1 MQQRMKT
8 FTALFVLSPLSAAL
22 VACGGYPLPTERM
35 VASEAA
41 LRSAQEVG
49 AQNVPQAALH
59 LRLAEEQIQKAKS
72 LINDG
77 DNERADYVLLRAK
90 ADAELALALA
100 KEANAKADAQR
111 ALDQVK
117 SLQGG
122 Q

>member
-1 MQQRMKT
+1 MERT
-8 FTALFVLSPLSAAL
+8 NALFTLMSSALLIA
-22 VACGGYPLPTERM
+22 ACGGAPVPTERM

-41 LRSAQEVG
+41 LRGAQEVG

-59 LRLAEEQIQKAKS
+59 LKLAEEAITKAKA
-72 LINDG
+72 LITDG
-77 DNERADYVLLRAK
+77 DNERAEYVLIRAK

-100 KEANAKADAQR
+100 KESNAKADAQR

-117 SLQGG
+117 SIQGG

>member
-1 MQQRMKT
+1 MERMNAVST
-8 FTALFVLSPLSAAL
+8 LLLLALPIT
-22 VACGGYPLPTERM
+22 ACGGYAVPTERM
-35 VASEAA
+35 VSSEAA
-41 LRSAQEVG
+41 LRGAQEVG

-59 LRLAEEQIQKAKS
+59 LRLAEEQITKAKA

-117 SLQGG
+117 SMQGG

>member
-1 MQQRMKT
+1 MERRT
-8 FTALFVLSPLSAAL
+8 LVAPLFLLFSCLTAPLA
-22 VACGGYPLPTERM
+22 ACGGAPVPTERM
-35 VASEAA
+35 VASESA
-41 LRSAQEVG
+41 LRGAQEVG
-49 AQNVPQAALH
+49 ARNVPQAALH
-59 LRLAEEQIQKAKS
+59 LRLAEEQIQKAKA

>member
-1 MQQRMKT
+1 MVRMKT
-8 FTALFVLSPLSAAL
+8 FTALFVLSPLA
-22 VACGGYPLPTERM
+22 VACGGYPIPTERM
-35 VASEAA
+35 VASESA
-41 LRSAQEVG
+41 LRGAQEVG

-59 LRLAEEQIQKAKS
+59 LRLAEEQIQKAKA

-77 DNERADYVLLRAK
+77 DNERADFVLLRAK

-117 SLQGG
+117 SMQGG